1 MSPESLIAPFPTT
14 HELALSFAGVP
25 LRART
30 NDPDI
35 WAGLVSYY
43 RPYIVPGGEAPVA
56 DVRLLQGTGPLAGEV
71 VDPPPAYGQKGKEA
85 VQEGSRRRLILQ
97 RTTRG
102 VMGPLGGRGLCAR
115 RCLAQL

>member
-43 RPYIVPGGEAPVA
+43 RPYIVPGGGAPFA
-56 DVRLLQGTGPLAGEV
+56 DVRLIPGTGPVPGGV
-71 VDPPPAYGQKGKEA
+71 VDLPPASRKKGKEA
-85 VQEGSRRRLILQ
+85 GAEGPGGGPVLQ
-97 RTTRG
+97 RRT
-102 VMGPLGGRGLCAR
+102 GGG
-115 RCLAQL
+115 

>member
-56 DVRLLQGTGPLAGEV
+56 GVRLIQGTVPVAGEV
-71 VDPPPAYGQKGKEA
+71 VDLPRAYGKKGKEA
-85 VQEGSRRRLILQ
+85 GQEGPGGRRVLKRAK
-97 RTTRG
+97 G
-102 VMGPLGGRGLCAR
+102 GGRGA
-115 RCLAQL
+115 

>member
-43 RPYIVPGGEAPVA
+43 RPYIVPGGGAPVA
-56 DVRLLQGTGPLAGEV
+56 DVRLIPGTVPVPGEV
-71 VDPPPAYGQKGKEA
+71 VHLPPAYGKKGKEA
-85 VQEGSRRRLILQ
+85 GQAAS
-97 RTTRG
+97 
-102 VMGPLGGRGLCAR
+102 GGRPVLQPATGGWIGR
-115 RCLAQL
+115 W

>member
-35 WAGLVSYY
+35 WASLVSYY

-56 DVRLLQGTGPLAGEV
+56 DGRLIPGTVAVAGEFV
-71 VDPPPAYGQKGKEA
+71 GLSRAYGKKVEGA
-85 VQEGSRRRLILQ
+85 GQEGSCRRLILQ
-97 RTTRG
+97 RAT
-102 VMGPLGGRGLCAR
+102 GG
-115 RCLAQL
+115 

>member
-43 RPYIVPGGEAPVA
+43 RPYIVPGGGGPVA
-56 DVRLLQGTGPLAGEV
+56 GGRLIHGTGPVAGEV
-71 VDPPPAYGQKGKEA
+71 VDLPPAHGKKGEEA
-85 VQEGSRRRLILQ
+85 GQEGS
-97 RTTRG
+97 
-102 VMGPLGGRGLCAR
+102 GGRPILKRAAGGGMGVWEGGALPPG
-115 RCLAQL
+115 

>member
-43 RPYIVPGGEAPVA
+43 RPYIVPGGGGAVA
-56 DVRLLQGTGPLAGEV
+56 GGRLLPGTGAGAGGV
-71 VDPPPAYGQKGKEA
+71 GAPPPAPGKKGKGGG
-85 VQEGSRRRLILQ
+85 QEVSCGGLVLQ
-97 RTTRG
+97 RTTGGGVGVVGGGALLPRG
-102 VMGPLGGRGLCAR
+102 VR
-115 RCLAQL
+115 

>member
-43 RPYIVPGGEAPVA
+43 RPYIVPGGEGPVA
-56 DVRLLQGTGPLAGEV
+56 GGRPIQGTVPGAGGV
-71 VDPPPAYGQKGKEA
+71 VDLPPAYGQKGKEA
-85 VQEGSRRRLILQ
+85 GQEVPGGGPILK
-97 RTTRG
+97 RT
-102 VMGPLGGRGLCAR
+102 
-115 RCLAQL
+115 

>member
-43 RPYIVPGGEAPVA
+43 RPYIVPGGGAPVA
-56 DVRLLQGTGPLAGEV
+56 GLPPIQGAVPVPGGFLGL
-71 VDPPPAYGQKGKEA
+71 PPAPGQKGEEGGQEA
-85 VQEGSRRRLILQ
+85 RGGAPLAKRP
-97 RTTRG
+97 TTAAA
-102 VMGPLGGRGLCAR
+102 GPLWASGLS
-115 RCLAQL
+115 

>member
-56 DVRLLQGTGPLAGEV
+56 DVRLIQGTGPVAGEFG
-71 VDPPPAYGQKGKEA
+71 DPPPAYGKKGEA
-85 VQEGSRRRLILQ
+85 AGEG
-97 RTTRG
+97 G
-102 VMGPLGGRGLCAR
+102 LGGAPIPQ
-115 RCLAQL
+115 AA

>member
-43 RPYIVPGGEAPVA
+43 RPYIVPGGGGPGAGVG
-56 DVRLLQGTGPLAGEV
+56 LIQGTGAGAGGV
-71 VDPPPAYGQKGKEA
+71 GGLSRDCGKNGKGGGA
-85 VQEGSRRRLILQ
+85 EGWCGRPKP
-97 RTTRG
+97 TAAA
-102 VMGPLGGRGLCAR
+102 GGE
-115 RCLAQL
+115 